1 MRGADVKNIKDKTN
15 TLLIRTPEGI
25 AFSMLLAGP
34 VTRSIAWAVDLAC
47 IIAVMSTIGGMV
59 GVFGIVSTD
68 LAGALSMV
76 MYFFVT
82 IGYGILAEWF
92 WRGQTVGKRLLRLR
106 VIDVQG
112 LKLQFSQVVIRNLL
126 RFFDSLPAFYCVGGT
141 SCMLSRKCQR
151 LGDIA
156 SNTVV
161 IRTPEIADPNV
172 DQLIAGKF
180 NSLRSYSHLS
190 ARLREQISPQEAG
203 IALQALLRRDELDP
217 EARIGLFRKIADH
230 FRSIVE
236 FPEEA
241 TYGIT
246 DEQYIRNV
254 VDILFRDKK

>member
-1 MRGADVKNIKDKTN
+1 MKEKTN

-25 AFSMLLAGP
+25 SFSMLLAGP

-47 IIAVMSTIGGMV
+47 ITAVMSIVGSVV
-59 GVFGIVSTD
+59 GVFGIISGD

-76 MYFFVT
+76 LYFLVS

-92 WRGQTVGKRLLRLR
+92 WRGQTIGKRLLRLR

-112 LKLQFSQVVIRNLL
+112 LKLQFSQVVVRNLF
-126 RFFDSLPAFYCVGGT
+126 RFFDSLPAFYFIGGT
-141 SCMLSRKCQR
+141 ACLLSRKCQR

-156 SNTVV
+156 ANTVV
-161 IRTPEIADPNV
+161 IRTPEISDPDV

-180 NSLRSYSHLS
+180 NSLRSHSHLC
-190 ARLREQISPQEAG
+190 ARLRQQISPQEAG

-241 TYGIT
+241 THGIT

-254 VDILFRDKK
+254 VDVLFRDRK